1 VYSFAQ
7 TGNDDKCPFCNSEQE
22 RKTLEERVEEL
33 MRRVGANDA
42 ASICLLAD
50 SYYHGLHGLQWD
62 RAKAIELFTKSA
74 EFGCSKAHGHNGGF
88 EEGQVPLRGRGYGR
102 T

>member
-1 VYSFAQ
+1 MYSFAQ

-50 SYYHGLHGLQWD
+50 SYFHGLNGFQQDH
-62 RAKAIELFTKSA
+62 AKAIGLYPRA
-74 EFGCSKAHGHNGGF
+74 ADLGCIKAHNQLGGIYSK
-88 EEGQVPLRGRGYGR
+88 GGYLK
-102 T
+102 